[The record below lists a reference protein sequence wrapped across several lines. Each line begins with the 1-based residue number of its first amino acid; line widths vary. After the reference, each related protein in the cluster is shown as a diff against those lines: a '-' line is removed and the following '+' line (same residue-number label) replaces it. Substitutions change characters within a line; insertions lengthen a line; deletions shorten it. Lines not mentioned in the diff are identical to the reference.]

1 MLCRMFAD
9 DSDMKWTAEELI
21 ELSRLWKFEGN
32 DTLEDAQQML
42 KEV

>member
-1 MLCRMFAD
+1 MFAD
-9 DSDMKWTAEELI
+9 ESDMKWTAEELI